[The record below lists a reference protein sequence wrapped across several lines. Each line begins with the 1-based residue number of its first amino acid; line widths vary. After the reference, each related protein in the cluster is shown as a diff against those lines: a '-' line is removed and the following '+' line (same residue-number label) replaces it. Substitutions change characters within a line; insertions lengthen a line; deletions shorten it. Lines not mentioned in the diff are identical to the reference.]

1 MHWGSQQRF
10 HHSISGRSAAR
21 SKGPSARAVSSEQS
35 AREMPELV
43 LRLTHLL
50 NAAPVDLALI
60 SEEIRSQPKLDALV
74 LRLTASLLLSPESLV
89 TTLEEA
95 AVVLGTDRLRVIAYM
110 WSIRSEECCRSNF
123 DAPSQTNAGVSDVND
138 SKSLCCSPGPTPET
152 LYLAS
157 FLQWLGLNAP
167 NSASSGKQAP
177 CFASG
182 LQRGQFA
189 ELRNA
194 MMRDF
199 LALDPVLNHR
209 F

>member
-1 MHWGSQQRF
+1 MHTGSQQRF
-10 HHSISGRSAAR
+10 HHSISGRSAAL
-21 SKGPSARAVSSEQS
+21 SKDPSARAPSSEQS
-35 AREMPELV
+35 AREMPDLV

-50 NAAPVDLALI
+50 SAAPVDLARI

-74 LRLTASLLLSPESLV
+74 MRLTASLLLSPESLV

-95 AVVLGTDRLRVIAYM
+95 AVLLGTDRLRVIAYM
-110 WSIRSEECCRSNF
+110 WSSRSEECCATSF
-123 DAPSQTNAGVSDVND
+123 DAPSQTNAGGSENRH
-138 SKSLCCSPGPTPET
+138 SNSLCSSAGPTPET
-152 LYLAS
+152 LYLAG
-157 FLQWLGLNAP
+157 FLQWLRLDSP

-177 CFASG
+177 CFAAG

-189 ELRNA
+189 ELRNI

-209 F
+209 L